1 MEQMQDPSVRGG
13 PDQQDGPGEEGV
25 SGEAIPAPFPRPP
38 VPRGI
43 SSVQVIAVCVCVGG
57 ALDSFLSIS
66 VVSASCPPEGGGR
79 TPQSWP
85 YQGGVL
91 CVKTTNLLKEI

>member
-25 SGEAIPAPFPRPP
+25 SGGAIPAPFPRPP

-43 SSVQVIAVCVCVGG
+43 SSVQVIAVCVCGG
-57 ALDSFLSIS
+57 SSGQLF
-66 VVSASCPPEGGGR
+66 VHFSCF
-79 TPQSWP
+79 
-85 YQGGVL
+85 GVL
-91 CVKTTNLLKEI
+91 SP

>member
-25 SGEAIPAPFPRPP
+25 SGGAIPAPFPRPP
-38 VPRGI
+38 VPRRI

-57 ALDSFLSIS
+57 ELWTAF
-66 VVSASCPPEGGGR
+66 CPFQLFWRPVPLKGEEDTPVLAMSGR
-79 TPQSWP
+79 
-85 YQGGVL
+85 GAM
-91 CVKTTNLLKEI
+91 C